1 MQQVRVLCSCIHCLE
16 THTWS
21 AGALEAH
28 STRLLQKYSELMLP
42 SMEEAD
48 HSSEPAAQAASAA
61 AAGALQPQPDGREP
75 AGHGARASV
84 NPAGSMERSMQH
96 QEPAV
101 HGEGAQAA
109 AVARQVQ

>member
-1 MQQVRVLCSCIHCLE
+1 M
-16 THTWS
+16 
-21 AGALEAH
+21 
-28 STRLLQKYSELMLP
+28 RLLQKYSELMLP
-42 SMEEAD
+42 SMEEAA
-48 HSSEPAAQAASAA
+48 HPSEPAAQAASAA

-84 NPAGSMERSMQH
+84 SPAGSMERSMQH

-109 AVARQVQ
+109 ALARQVQ